1 MSLSDRIT
9 DTCAFLNERIDQD
22 IDIAVVL
29 GTGLSGF
36 SAELAVKKEI
46 PYDTIP
52 NFPVSTVSGHD
63 GKLIIGEM
71 EGVNV
76 LAMAGRFHFCE
87 GYSMD
92 EVTYPIR
99 VMHQLGIRK
108 VLLSNASGGVNP
120 DFAVGDIML
129 IRDHINLFP
138 SNPLIGPN
146 NDEWGPRFPDMS
158 EPYSNRLLNQMREAA
173 KAANVSIQEG
183 VYAGVSGP
191 CFETPAEY
199 KYLRIIGADAV
210 GMSTVPECIAA
221 RHMDMEVVALSVITD
236 LGIEGKIEKV
246 SHEEVKEAAAKA
258 EPKVAQL
265 VRAFMKLEGNEA

>member
-9 DTCAFLNERIDQD
+9 ETCSFLNERIDQR

-36 SAELAVKKEI
+36 SAELNVQQEI
-46 PYDTIP
+46 PYASIP

-71 EGVNV
+71 EGVSV
-76 LAMAGRFHFCE
+76 LAMAGRFHYYE

-92 EVTYPIR
+92 QVVYPIR
-99 VMHQLGIRK
+99 VMHQLGIKK
-108 VLLSNASGGVNP
+108 VMLSNASGGVNP
-120 DFAVGDIML
+120 NFSVGDIML
-129 IRDHINLFP
+129 IKDHINLFP

-158 EPYSNRLLNQMREAA
+158 EPYAYRLLDAMRSASVTA
-173 KAANVSIQEG
+173 GIAIQEG

-199 KYLRIIGADAV
+199 KYLRVIGADAV

-258 EPKVAQL
+258 EPNVAKL
-265 VRAFMKLEGNEA
+265 VRAFMKIAGKDV

>member
-9 DTCAFLNERIDQD
+9 DTCTFLNERIDQD

-76 LAMAGRFHFCE
+76 LAMAGRFHFYE
-87 GYSMD
+87 GYSME

-108 VLLSNASGGVNP
+108 VMLSNASGGVNP
-120 DFAVGDIML
+120 DFSVGDIML

-158 EPYSNRLLNQMREAA
+158 EPYSIRLLNQMRDAA
-173 KAANVSIQEG
+173 KAANVPVQEG

-221 RHMDMEVVALSVITD
+221 RHMDMEVVAVSVITD

-265 VRAFMKLEGNEA
+265 VRAFMKLEGNYA